1 MDGRPALRAGW
12 HNPRPGA
19 MSAHQD
25 NSQVVAAF
33 MNGHH
38 VSVALKPSKRKRD
51 PRSMSVKQMSN
62 STASIVNIGSAV
74 GVVAAVLAFWV
85 AANAQSM
92 RLADSISEV
101 RSTITSVR
109 DAQRS
114 TRDAVMMLS
123 GKVEVLAVSAERTTD
138 FLDTLDERIR
148 ALETKQSR

>member
-1 MDGRPALRAGW
+1 
-12 HNPRPGA
+12 
-19 MSAHQD
+19 MSGQ
-25 NSQVVAAF
+25 
-33 MNGHH
+33 H
-38 VSVALKPSKRKRD
+38 VSVALKPSKKKRD

-123 GKVEVLAVSAERTTD
+123 GKVEVLAVSSERTTD

-148 ALETKQSR
+148 ALEIKQSK

>member
-1 MDGRPALRAGW
+1 MP
-12 HNPRPGA
+12 
-19 MSAHQD
+19 
-25 NSQVVAAF
+25 
-33 MNGHH
+33 
-38 VSVALKPSKRKRD
+38 
-51 PRSMSVKQMSN
+51 VKQMSN